1 LIFFLALAADERP
14 GVFRPTRDFKGT
26 AQNEGPPG
34 ARARADELGS
44 CFAHRHG
51 TLRFAVLTGATLPY
65 STLLHFPLNYKCSCK
80 DRVDGTRSM
89 RL

>member
-14 GVFRPTRDFKGT
+14 SVFRPTRDFKGT

-51 TLRFAVLTGATLPY
+51 TLRFAVLGATQ
-65 STLLHFPLNYKCSCK
+65 HVPLSF
-80 DRVDGTRSM
+80 TFRSS
-89 RL
+89 LQVFV

>member
-14 GVFRPTRDFKGT
+14 SVFRPTRDFKGT

-51 TLRFAVLTGATLPY
+51 TLRFAVLTRCDTARCFTFR
-65 STLLHFPLNYKCSCK
+65 STTSV
-80 DRVDGTRSM
+80 RVKTV
-89 RL
+89 LTELEV